1 MAEKRKKLLDD
12 LAIKY
17 QKDCDKNRE
26 DLLRMEDKYEE
37 DLKVLRKKLE
47 EEKVFNTLY
56 RKTMIRIERISSVW
70 KINMRRT

>member
-1 MAEKRKKLLDD
+1 
-12 LAIKY
+12 
-17 QKDCDKNRE
+17 
-26 DLLRMEDKYEE
+26 MEDKYEE

-56 RKTMIRIERISSVW
+56 RKTVIRIGRISSVW

>member
-1 MAEKRKKLLDD
+1 MIDILQVAEKRKKLLDD

-26 DLLRMEDKYEE
+26 DLLRMEYKYEE

-47 EEKVFNTLY
+47 EEKVLANLS
-56 RKTMIRIERISSVW
+56 ISY
-70 KINMRRT
+70 IPLTR

>member
-47 EEKVFNTLY
+47 EEKVF
-56 RKTMIRIERISSVW
+56 
-70 KINMRRT
+70 